1 MPQKKKSIHLPP
13 LGTESTRSRDPIGTL
28 QLLDDLN
35 VNTIL
40 TGLTQ
45 SIILHQPKNAL
56 RFMYAELGR
65 MIEEE
70 DLPASSS
77 RFDRAAI
84 DSCLLRMRCEY
95 EGPDGSRK
103 ISFTRL
109 VSLAETMQR
118 YRAEQ
123 QAVQDMHSVFWGR
136 AEEQPSSP
144 EAAVA
149 SMAQLAEATSKGD
162 GKNQAVL
169 GLGEAPVRSDA
180 ATLVQQMQTQQ
191 LEAEVQRLTTA
202 LEEAKS
208 EGAMQQL
215 QNGELESEVHKLKAQ
230 LAATEAAVEPSD
242 ASPEQYFA
250 KWQFWDDCLQTLK
263 QLDDPALM
271 EEFKKFADIQ
281 KDPDNKRGKKLTGA
295 AADAS
300 TDALDQCR
308 LSKQGLAALFAA
320 NKTLSDAEVEELMLR
335 FDTGGDGEV
344 RWHDLRALVRSSSEL
359 EMIFKG
365 LPVERVLAA
374 CFTSGAAEDPLG
386 AFFSQQHSD
395 VVAALLKARHIVVGM
410 VAALI
415 KKQNEAVVKDLGAGG
430 AKYGAVLKGG
440 TVEAFF
446 EGATGICGEPH
457 PGVSE

>member
-1 MPQKKKSIHLPP
+1 
-13 LGTESTRSRDPIGTL
+13 
-28 QLLDDLN
+28 
-35 VNTIL
+35 
-40 TGLTQ
+40 
-45 SIILHQPKNAL
+45 
-56 RFMYAELGR
+56 
-65 MIEEE
+65 
-70 DLPASSS
+70 
-77 RFDRAAI
+77 
-84 DSCLLRMRCEY
+84 
-95 EGPDGSRK
+95 
-103 ISFTRL
+103 
-109 VSLAETMQR
+109 
-118 YRAEQ
+118 
-123 QAVQDMHSVFWGR
+123 
-136 AEEQPSSP
+136 
-144 EAAVA
+144 
-149 SMAQLAEATSKGD
+149 
-162 GKNQAVL
+162 
-169 GLGEAPVRSDA
+169 
-180 ATLVQQMQTQQ
+180 
-191 LEAEVQRLTTA
+191 VQRLTTA

-230 LAATEAAVEPSD
+230 LAATEAAVAQGQPSD
-242 ASPEQYFA
+242 VAHEQHFA

-281 KDPDNKRGKKLTGA
+281 KDNKGVKKLTGA

-308 LSKQGLAALFAA
+308 LSKQGLAALFAGQ

-374 CFTSGAAEDPLG
+374 CFTSGAADDPLG

-415 KKQNEAVVKDLGAGG
+415 KKQNEAVAKDLGAGG